1 MRKVRALFI
10 ACSACFPLLAQQPVD
25 SGLTYHHVW
34 AVTPII
40 GSGTPAD
47 PRRPLFVPA
56 QPAAASDRTGVL
68 AYGMQLSDDGNFALV
83 EFVFQSPAAFQNI
96 LAKQAA
102 AMALNVAAAAPGRG
116 PSALQTALQAAIPGL
131 QIFERGKATQSDILA
146 EFQKH
151 KKSFSFANSHPVIV
165 P

>member
-1 MRKVRALFI
+1 
-10 ACSACFPLLAQQPVD
+10 
-25 SGLTYHHVW
+25 
-34 AVTPII
+34 
-40 GSGTPAD
+40 
-47 PRRPLFVPA
+47 VPA
-56 QPAAASDRTGVL
+56 QPAAAGDRTGVL